1 MAIPTYEDFML
12 PVLQNLEDNK
22 EHTGKELANAIA
34 KQLKLT
40 EEQRNE
46 VYPISS
52 KKVYIDR
59 IGWAR
64 TYLKKAGLL
73 DSPQRATYKIT
84 KAGLN
89 LLNKA
94 PVKINDEVL
103 MQFESF
109 RQFVGNKKQQVKI
122 TNKSENEINIIEKK
136 QTPDDMLEYAQ
147 KVLSENLKSEL
158 IEKLKLVDP
167 YQFEKIVLRVMEKM
181 NYGIGSLTP
190 KSHDDGID
198 GVIDEDELG
207 LEKIYLQAKRYSDR
221 KVDSK
226 DMKDFIAT
234 LGTSSVKKGV
244 FITTSDFIDS
254 AKKLA
259 EKSSIQ
265 GNVIVL
271 VNGSLLA
278 SLMIKHNIGVQLKQ
292 PPIEIKKLDEDFF
305 AEEE

>member
-1 MAIPTYEDFML
+1 MAIPTYEKLML
-12 PVLQNLEDNK
+12 PVLKVLGDNV
-22 EHTGKELANAIA
+22 ERTGVEISQIIA
-34 KQLKLT
+34 KQINLS
-40 EEQRNE
+40 EEEYNKIYE
-46 VYPISS
+46 NNP
-52 KKVYIDR
+52 KKIFSDR
-59 IGWAR
+59 VAWAR
-64 TYLKKAGLL
+64 TYLKKAGLIE
-73 DSPQRATYKIT
+73 SPQRTTSRIT
-84 KAGLN
+84 KAG
-89 LLNKA
+89 
-94 PVKINDEVL
+94 INVL
-103 MQFESF
+103 KTNPTDIDDKYLERFESF
-109 RQFVGNKKQQVKI
+109 KKFKHVTSKKTKEQVKSVVNN
-122 TNKSENEINIIEKK
+122 TST

-181 NYGIGSLTP
+181 NYGIGSITP

-198 GVIDEDELG
+198 GIIDEDELG
-207 LEKIYLQAKRYSDR
+207 LEKIYLQAKRYSEK

-234 LGTSSVKKGV
+234 LETSSVKKGV

-265 GNVIVL
+265 GNVIIL

-305 AEEE
+305 TED

>member
-1 MAIPTYEDFML
+1 MAIPTYEKLML
-12 PVLQNLEDNK
+12 PVLKVLGDNV
-22 EHTGKELANAIA
+22 ERTGVEISQIIA
-34 KQLKLT
+34 KQINLS
-40 EEQRNE
+40 EEEYNKIYE
-46 VYPISS
+46 NNP
-52 KKVYIDR
+52 KKIFSDR
-59 IGWAR
+59 VAWAR
-64 TYLKKAGLL
+64 TYLKKAGLIE
-73 DSPQRATYKIT
+73 SPQRTTSRIT
-84 KAGLN
+84 KAG
-89 LLNKA
+89 
-94 PVKINDEVL
+94 INVL
-103 MQFESF
+103 KTNPTDIDDKYLERFESF
-109 RQFVGNKKQQVKI
+109 KKFKHVTSKKTKEQVKSVVNN
-122 TNKSENEINIIEKK
+122 TST

-181 NYGIGSLTP
+181 NYGIGSITP

-198 GVIDEDELG
+198 GIIDEDELG
-207 LEKIYLQAKRYSDR
+207 LEKIYLQAKRYSEK

-265 GNVIVL
+265 GNVIIL

-305 AEEE
+305 TED